1 MKISEVPEEYKIF
14 VFVLKNGR
22 EYIVNG
28 LTKRNILNSKT
39 DLIELGTE
47 KGFNKSSLDHWEIDI
62 EKTKEEVFKNKDKLT
77 NI

>member
-22 EYIVNG
+22 GYIVNG